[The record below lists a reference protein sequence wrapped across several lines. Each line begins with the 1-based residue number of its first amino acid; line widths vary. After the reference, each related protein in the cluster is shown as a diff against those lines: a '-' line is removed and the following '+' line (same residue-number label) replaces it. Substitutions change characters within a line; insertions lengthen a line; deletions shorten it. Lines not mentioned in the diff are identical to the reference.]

1 MKKVLLF
8 SISFL
13 FIFGSQA
20 QVDKTQLSIDVSK
33 TYSENFNN
41 LSQYTWKRTVNG
53 FVDGTKVM
61 SSLSSVQVGSDGKI
75 QATLIQKDS
84 FSDKKEGSTEDNSG
98 KLAKNEEYIKSAIEL
113 ALKYVY
119 LSNPEMVDFFNK
131 GTVSVLINNVMQ
143 AEAFNFLVKGDH
155 MDYKYEKTTML
166 YISQDI
172 STVMNGDPVKA
183 IVSYET
189 VNGLNRVSNVEITLP
204 APNIKLT
211 LVNFDFA
218 KKL

>member
-1 MKKVLLF
+1 MKKILLL
-8 SISFL
+8 SVFL
-13 FIFGSQA
+13 FIFFGSQA
-20 QVDKTQLSIDVSK
+20 QVDKTQLSTDVSK
-33 TYSENFNN
+33 KYSENFTN

-61 SSLSSVQVGSDGKI
+61 SSLSSVQVGQDGKI
-75 QATLIQKDS
+75 EATLIQKDS
-84 FSDKKEGSTEDNSG
+84 FSDKKEGSAEVNVSKFAEND
-98 KLAKNEEYIKSAIEL
+98 EYIKNAIEL
-113 ALKYVY
+113 SLKYVY
-119 LSNPEMVDFFNK
+119 LSNGEFVDFFNK

-155 MDYKYEKTTML
+155 MNYKYEKSTLL
-166 YISQDI
+166 YISQDF

-189 VNGLNRVSNVEITLP
+189 INGLNRVSNVEITLP
-204 APNIKLT
+204 AKNIKLT